1 MRGLRS
7 LIYIPISLLK
17 HKNHDLDNDPET
29 TTAAKVGMSDKTK
42 MHRNR
47 TLDEEELK
55 IDIPGNAHMNEVSS
69 VVTLD
74 NATRRLS
81 NYDAASFASTLN
93 HPSSSTSL
101 RGDQIGAS
109 NAATPTP
116 TASLQCCSNNSN
128 IHYEPYT
135 STRPKRNGPL
145 HSFAIW
151 CMEQST
157 FDDLTLFI
165 IFSLCAFIYLPLP
178 EDNPAMPFFRL
189 FLYFT
194 MTILL
199 FSASCR
205 LPPKLRIIINP
216 IILTSACTMAGIAYF
231 EKAKGFD
238 IKHGVNLY
246 KTGITF
252 VSLVEKTNV
261 GWPGGG
267 DILGA
272 TMDVA
277 IISLAFNV
285 YKSRP
290 DSLVQVSF

>member
-1 MRGLRS
+1 VRGLRK
-7 LIYIPISLLK
+7 LIFFLVSLLK
-17 HKNHDLDNDPET
+17 HKEHNLDNDPA
-29 TTAAKVGMSDKTK
+29 TTAVGVGNNEKTK

-47 TLDEEELK
+47 TLDEEEIE
-55 IDIPGNAHMNEVSS
+55 IDIPDNTHMSRVSS
-69 VVTLD
+69 IATLGT
-74 NATRRLS
+74 AAQRLS

-93 HPSSSTSL
+93 HPPSSTFS
-101 RGDQIGAS
+101 REDQIGTS
-109 NAATPTP
+109 NAATPT
-116 TASLQCCSNNSN
+116 TTESLQCCSNNNN

-135 STRPKRNGPL
+135 STRPKRRGPL

-151 CMEQST
+151 CMQQST

-194 MTILL
+194 MTLL
-199 FSASCR
+199 LYSASCR
-205 LPPKLRIIINP
+205 LPSKVRIIIHP
-216 IILTSACTMAGIAYF
+216 IILTSACVMAGIAYF
-231 EKAKGFD
+231 EKVKGFD
-238 IKHGVNLY
+238 VQHGVNLY

-277 IISLAFNV
+277 IISLAFNI

-290 DSLVQVSF
+290 GSLVEVSF